1 MNIRNKTA
9 RLAPVAAIAA
19 TALLAACSDTTG
31 TIGSSLVEDE
41 TEVVVETGFKVTGHS
56 SATNLPVQSRTIS
69 QLLGSIEADGYGS
82 FSSEFVTQF
91 LPATELITEG
101 VLFNGI
107 YHLGRRR

>member
-56 SATNLPVQSRTIS
+56 SATNLPVHSYWALSRPT
-69 QLLGSIEADGYGS
+69 
-82 FSSEFVTQF
+82 
-91 LPATELITEG
+91 ATEASRP
-101 VLFNGI
+101 NSS
-107 YHLGRRR
+107 HSSSRQQS